1 MHYIDAHTH
10 LNSDELY
17 GDRQKHLT
25 DFIAVW
31 WVWLINVWVDPVR
44 NTRGVDIAQLAL
56 GFYWD
61 KCCVKATVGWHPSEV
76 SFGHVADVL
85 AVALYRNELEKLIR
99 THRSHIVAVGECGID
114 AHYPWFTQETVILQQ
129 LFFREQ
135 CELARKYALPIVVH
149 SRDAF
154 DLTVEVLE
162 EFPDLK
168 IYFHCRWYGPQ
179 EAKKLLTLFPYLRFG
194 FCGNVTYP
202 KAVALRESF
211 LYLIDNEMYLEK
223 KVGILVETDAPWLA
237 PQWRRGQRHAPM
249 FISEQYA
256 FLAQLAQ
263 LTEEDFSSRVLVDS
277 KRLYG
282 ILDLC

>member
-44 NTRGVDIAQLAL
+44 NKRGVDIAQQAVDL
-56 GFYWD
+56 FSD
-61 KCCVKATVGWHPSEV
+61 KCWVKATVGWHPSEV
-76 SFGHVADVL
+76 SFGHIADL
-85 AVALYRNELEKLIR
+85 SAVSLYRDELEKLIT

-114 AHYPWFTQETVILQQ
+114 AHYPWFTQHTASLQQ
-129 LFFREQ
+129 AFFRAQ
-135 CELARKYALPIVVH
+135 CLLARDYDLPLVVH
-149 SRDAF
+149 SRDWF

-162 EFPDLK
+162 EFSDLK

-179 EAKKLLTLFPYLRFG
+179 EAKKLLTLFPQLRFG
-194 FCGNVTYP
+194 FCGNSTYP

-211 LYLIDNEMYLEK
+211 FYLIHHKNYLEK

-249 FISEQYA
+249 FIPEQYA

-263 LTEEDFSSRVLVDS
+263 LTEEDFSSRVLVDC

-282 ILDLC
+282 IY